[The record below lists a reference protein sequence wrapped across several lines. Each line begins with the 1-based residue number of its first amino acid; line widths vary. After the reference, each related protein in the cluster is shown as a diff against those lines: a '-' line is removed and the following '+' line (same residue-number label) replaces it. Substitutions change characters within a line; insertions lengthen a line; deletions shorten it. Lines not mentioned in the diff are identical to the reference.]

1 MRLETERLILR
12 EFTIDDLDAFAWLLA
27 EPEVMRFSLSGPI
40 QDREHAREYLQKWI
54 LDHYVQYGY
63 GVYAVITKADNTLIG
78 FIGLINQMVDGE
90 NKTELTYR
98 LHPRYWGQGLAI
110 EACKVACHHAFSYLG
125 IQELISIIDPANI
138 RSLKV
143 AEHIGMSFWKETLF
157 YDTSAKI
164 FALKNDL
171 IFHFKH
177 VTPTERSLVHSW
189 LVQPY
194 VSEWFYGQ
202 GLENTFKHLDE
213 FLAGSSFAQ
222 YWLAFDKDYP
232 FAFLITSYVDKP
244 HDELTKWCS
253 SDGQAI
259 TLDMLIGDPNYLGKG
274 YAVQVIHQFL
284 FSQFP
289 SVSEVLI
296 DPEATNIKAIHVY
309 QKAGFKILGEFIPS
323 HSPHPHYM
331 MRLNL
336 QELKNQLALEVKN
349 NAKK

>member
-1 MRLETERLILR
+1 MDSEETRMKISSN
-12 EFTIDDLDAFAWLLA
+12 
-27 EPEVMRFSLSGPI
+27 FSFK
-40 QDREHAREYLQKWI
+40 R
-54 LDHYVQYGY
+54 
-63 GVYAVITKADNTLIG
+63 
-78 FIGLINQMVDGE
+78 VD
-90 NKTELTYR
+90 
-98 LHPRYWGQGLAI
+98 
-110 EACKVACHHAFSYLG
+110 EAH
-125 IQELISIIDPANI
+125 
-138 RSLKV
+138 
-143 AEHIGMSFWKETLF
+143 
-157 YDTSAKI
+157 
-164 FALKNDL
+164 
-171 IFHFKH
+171 
-177 VTPTERSLVHSW
+177 RSLVHSW

-222 YWLAFDKDYP
+222 YWLAFDKDHP
-232 FAFLITSYVDKP
+232 FAFLITSYVDRP

-284 FSQFP
+284 ISQFP
-289 SVSEVLI
+289 AASEVLI
-296 DPEATNIKAIHVY
+296 DPEATNLKAIHVY
-309 QKAGFKILGEFIPS
+309 QKAGFKIIGEFIPS

-336 QELKNQLALEVKN
+336 QELKNQLALEVNN